1 MLVPQSVFCHTPT
14 VIRKAI
20 LLMLL
25 STAVALPAWGAEK
38 VFDFSNVTTNG
49 IPVSFSKLLLGKG
62 KPGDWKIAYDDV
74 PPLLAPIT
82 DKAPSVAKRAVLA
95 QVSED
100 RTDERFPMLVYDG
113 ETFGDFTL
121 STRFKLVS
129 GTAEQMAGLVFR
141 LKDEK
146 NFFVVRAS
154 GLGRNVRFYNVVDGQ
169 RGTAYGPEIEVTA
182 GVWHELRVEC
192 TGNQIIVQFDGKN
205 IMAPVIDNTF
215 LLGKVGLWTKS
226 DAVTYFAD
234 TKITYIPREIPAQKL
249 VREAVKKY
257 TKLKGLKVYT
267 LNSDGEPKMVASK
280 DEDEK
285 GTPGGTYE
293 RNCIKQGEIYYGK
306 DKENK
311 TVSVVMPLRDRNGD
325 AIAAVR
331 VVMESFAGQTE
342 QNALARA
349 TPVVKEMQAQVQ
361 TLTELIE

>member
-1 MLVPQSVFCHTPT
+1 MAL
-14 VIRKAI
+14 
-20 LLMLL
+20 
-25 STAVALPAWGAEK
+25 ALPARSAEK
-38 VFDFSNVTTNG
+38 LFDLSDVTTNG
-49 IPVSFSKLLLGKG
+49 LPVGFSKLLLGKG

-82 DKAPSVAKRAVLA
+82 DKAPSVSKRAVLA
-95 QVSED
+95 QLSQD
-100 RTDERFPMLVYDG
+100 PTDERFPMLVYDG
-113 ETFGDFTL
+113 ETYGDFTL

-129 GTAEQMAGLVFR
+129 GTTEQMAGLVFR

-154 GLGRNVRFYNVVDGQ
+154 GLGRNIRFYDVVDGQ
-169 RGTAYGPEIEVTA
+169 RGTAYGPELEVTP
-182 GVWHELRVEC
+182 GVWHELQVEC
-192 TGNQIIVQFDGKN
+192 RGNQIIVQYDGRN
-205 IMAPVIDNTF
+205 IMPPVSDNTF
-215 LLGKVGLWTKS
+215 RIGKIGFWTKS
-226 DAVTYFAD
+226 DAVSYFTD

-267 LNSDGEPKMVASK
+267 LNSNDEPKVVASK

-285 GTPGGTYE
+285 GSPGGTYE

-306 DKENK
+306 DKEKK

-331 VVMESFAGQTE
+331 VTMESVLGQTE

-361 TLTELIE
+361 TLTELVE